1 MNERNNSQ
9 NELNIQS
16 DYVFPDSPL
25 KKYEVKKS
33 QHLSVNSS
41 ERLNQPKEKDKDL
54 MQQLQRQYLEDQMRL
69 KKMKRIQ

>member
-1 MNERNNSQ
+1 MNDRNNYQ

-33 QHLSVNSS
+33 QHLSNNSS
-41 ERLNQPKEKDKDL
+41 HRMIQPKEKDKDL
-54 MQQLQRQYLEDQMRL
+54 MQQL
-69 KKMKRIQ
+69 